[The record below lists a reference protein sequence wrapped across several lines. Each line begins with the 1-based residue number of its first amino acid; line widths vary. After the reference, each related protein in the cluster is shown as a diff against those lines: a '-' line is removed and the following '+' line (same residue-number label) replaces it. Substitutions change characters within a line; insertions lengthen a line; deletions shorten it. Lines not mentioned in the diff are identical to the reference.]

1 LNLPSVYPLTLI
13 SYLTRQPAHCLLD
26 HDEVL
31 LAPLLSWLEVFRCDR
46 QRRCRACRV
55 VAAALSAQGAAPS
68 RRHPSQSAAAAAAA
82 AAATLGGSVTV
93 RQATPMQ
100 LEALMQ
106 VLFQGMTIALAQT
119 RPRPGPKAAVRNVAH
134 GQKPD

>member
-55 VAAALSAQGAAPS
+55 VAAALSAQ
-68 RRHPSQSAAAAAAA
+68 AAAAAAA